1 MKVTLIIFCIFFFL
15 QKNKNK
21 IDEADKEMNE
31 SVASRG
37 LSVGENTEKP
47 SEVLKA
53 LEKGLSTVADIVTE
67 GFDV

>member
-1 MKVTLIIFCIFFFL
+1 
-15 QKNKNK
+15 
-21 IDEADKEMNE
+21 MNE